1 MNAPFNPMRLPE
13 AGPLTPDYK
22 DSLAPDPFTAALN
35 VALVLE
41 GRQPVYGGKDASQ
54 WAEYFMTLLDDEQIY
69 RALGA
74 LIRLDSHPT
83 SMPEYADE
91 LAEKSVEREYQR
103 ELI

>member
-22 DSLAPDPFTAALN
+22 DSLAPDPFTAVIN
-35 VALVLE
+35 IIRVLE
-41 GRQPVYGGKDASQ
+41 HRQPDYGGKDAAQ
-54 WAEYFMTLLDDEQIY
+54 WRDIIEPLLDEEQME
-69 RALGA
+69 RAIAA
-74 LIRLDSHPT
+74 LLRQESSPNA
-83 SMPEYADE
+83 MPAYADE